1 MQNIFVNTY
10 FSTIKFV
17 SEYYKPQEIFDKAVD
32 SWVFIFDSISDQ
44 YKI

>member
-1 MQNIFVNTY
+1 MQNIVVNTY

-17 SEYYKPQEIFDKAVD
+17 SEYYKSQEMFDKAGD
-32 SWVFIFDSISDQ
+32 SWVFIFVSVPDQ